1 MIIRNRKPNMTL
13 IELVAGVAVYMVLG
27 SLIFAMLLCLK
38 APVEQWL
45 GSSVASIIGGFFE
58 GGVISVLMVIH
69 MAKSVEESILLNEKE
84 ALKHTRIM
92 YIVRTIIGI
101 GAVIAR
107 IAVGVANVVSMLAG
121 LFGLKLSAYI
131 QPVTHKCIARIRDGR
146 QLKKV

>member
-1 MIIRNRKPNMTL
+1 MTL

-45 GSSVASIIGGFFE
+45 GTSVASIIGGFFE

-84 ALKHTRIM
+84 ALKQTRI
-92 YIVRTIIGI
+92 
-101 GAVIAR
+101 AQANQQKEAEIAK
-107 IAVGVANVVSMLAG
+107 ATQEKEA
-121 LFGLKLSAYI
+121 
-131 QPVTHKCIARIRDGR
+131 
-146 QLKKV
+146 KKAAKNKEQ